1 MKRLLALFVLFAAV
15 VPARA
20 DALQDR
26 FETVWE
32 SLWYQGGS
40 PTQVVRWGEEIR
52 VRIHGRNQ
60 STHRGRILHALGKVT
75 TLAGVRLLDVSDA
88 QDAEKRANLDV
99 QIVNDLDLPDNQAC
113 FVRVQEIER
122 SLIVKAEL
130 KMRDHAVYQCVL
142 HEAMH
147 AIGISGHPAGDT
159 VLSYF
164 YQRVDA
170 LTELDEL
177 LVRAWYSPQMRPG
190 MSPLAAVVVLT
201 NAVVRAVP
209 AGAPQQ
215 RARVA
220 QRQFLAD
227 TLRKMEAF
235 ASNQGEVPVVLKRS
249 GTASSEMI
257 AHGRTLM
264 QFYVG
269 VTYADGVIADKDMVK
284 AVEWIGYAARAGLL
298 QAQLV
303 LGYLYERGEG
313 VEANASEAYVWYSMA
328 AAQDVPYAVES
339 VKRVAS
345 VMTPEEVEIARARIP
360 PPR

>member
-15 VPARA
+15 LPVRA

-26 FETVWE
+26 FDTVWE

-52 VRIHGRNQ
+52 VRIRGRNQ
-60 STHRGRILHALGKVT
+60 STHRGRIMHALGKVT
-75 TLAGVRLLDVSDA
+75 TLAGVRLLDVSEA

-99 QIVNDLDLPDNQAC
+99 QIVDDLDLPDNQAC

-147 AIGISGHPAGDT
+147 AIGISGHPTGDT

-177 LVRAWYSPQMRPG
+177 LVRAWYSEQMRPG

-209 AGAPQQ
+209 AGPQQQ

-220 QRQFLAD
+220 QRQFLAE

-235 ASNQGEVPVVLKRS
+235 GSNQGEVPVVLKRS

-257 AHGRTLM
+257 AQGRTLM
-264 QFYVG
+264 QFYIG

-284 AVEWIGYAARAGLL
+284 AVDWMGYAARAGLL